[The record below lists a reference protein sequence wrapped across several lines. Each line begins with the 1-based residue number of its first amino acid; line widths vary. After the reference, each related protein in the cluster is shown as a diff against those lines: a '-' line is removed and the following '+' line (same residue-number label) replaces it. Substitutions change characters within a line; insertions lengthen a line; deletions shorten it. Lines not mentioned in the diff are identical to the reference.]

1 MHWWLKKKRSIKN
14 CKFIIAKNN
23 ENTSIKLIARLL
35 YMALIVKALHSALVG
50 ALDDKDIRGPGICV
64 YLSGIID

>member
-1 MHWWLKKKRSIKN
+1 
-14 CKFIIAKNN
+14 
-23 ENTSIKLIARLL
+23 
-35 YMALIVKALHSALVG
+35 MALIVKTLHSALVG